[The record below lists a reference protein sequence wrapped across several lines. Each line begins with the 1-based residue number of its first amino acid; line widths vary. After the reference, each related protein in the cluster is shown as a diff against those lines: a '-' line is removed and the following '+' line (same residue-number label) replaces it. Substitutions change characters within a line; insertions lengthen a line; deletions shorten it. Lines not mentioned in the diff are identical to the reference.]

1 MIRYLY
7 LFSCGK
13 FHQVYLYLSGQFD
26 QVFVLRRTTFYVPVT
41 SHSLFSVHAQENIQ
55 VVVELS
61 TTVFGILSF
70 QMLRFLGFYLSNKAQ
85 RWR

>member
-1 MIRYLY
+1 MENLIKCICICIYIW
-7 LFSCGK
+7 
-13 FHQVYLYLSGQFD
+13 SGQFD

-41 SHSLFSVHAQENIQ
+41 SNSLFSVHAQENIQ

>member
-1 MIRYLY
+1 M
-7 LFSCGK
+7 
-13 FHQVYLYLSGQFD
+13 YLYLSGQFD

-41 SHSLFSVHAQENIQ
+41 SNSLFSVHAQENIQ

-70 QMLRFLGFYLSNKAQ
+70 QIVCFSKFLFKL
-85 RWR
+85 